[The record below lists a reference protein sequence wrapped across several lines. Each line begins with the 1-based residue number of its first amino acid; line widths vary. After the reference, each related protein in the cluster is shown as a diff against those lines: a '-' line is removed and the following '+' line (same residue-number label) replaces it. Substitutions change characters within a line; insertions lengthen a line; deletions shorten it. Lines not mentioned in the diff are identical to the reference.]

1 MQGRDE
7 GLREGKMQG
16 LVEGKREVAINLLR
30 YKMPIEQ
37 ISDITGLSIKEIQ
50 DLADK

>member
-7 GLREGKMQG
+7 GLREGK
-16 LVEGKREVAINLLR
+16 REVTMNLLK

-37 ISDITGLSIKEIQ
+37 VSNITGLSIKEIQ